1 MKSVGNKRAKVKGR
15 KNLEAKAKKLAS
27 GMETLIDK
35 LTEIRQVEIITLTGL
50 KGKLVKEE
58 WLEDVEPELM
68 KLYKS
73 L

>member
-1 MKSVGNKRAKVKGR
+1 
-15 KNLEAKAKKLAS
+15 
-27 GMETLIDK
+27 METLIDK
-35 LTEIRQVEIITLTGL
+35 LTEIRQVEIITLAGL

-58 WLEDVEPELM
+58 RLEDVEPELM